1 MMTLQTTPDRP
12 RIDAREKVLGRALYA
27 ADIAL
32 DRLLHAI
39 TVPATIAKG
48 RVTAIDTAL
57 AIAEP
62 GVVRVYT
69 HEDFADDIAVTPAT
83 LGGNQ
88 PGLQPMTDTMIR
100 FRGQPVAL
108 VVAETLEAA
117 CEAARLVRV
126 SYRVEPFTAT
136 MDELG
141 SEAEPYEITAEVG
154 DAHAALQAAEVTV
167 DVVYAQAQNHHNPIE
182 LISTTAYWRA
192 GKLTILEGTQ
202 NTSAIKFGTA
212 GALGFDPSTVDA
224 ISPYV
229 GGAFGQKTVLQ
240 LQSALVSRAAVLLGR
255 PVKLVMPRAQLFH
268 TAAYRP
274 RSNHRIQLGASR
286 DGRLVATIYE
296 SDQQNARY
304 DHFYGT
310 SHNEMVS
317 HLYGIAN
324 WLGRERLI
332 RVDTSPPGYMRAPHE
347 HPASFAIESA
357 IDELAYSLEMDPI
370 ALRLVN
376 DTDQDPI
383 TGKPFSSRT
392 LARCLER
399 GAELFGWDRR
409 SSAPRAMTTEDGT
422 LIGWGVAAGAYKGS
436 MCPAI
441 ARLRIQANGVT
452 RLFITGHEMG
462 QGIRS
467 AIAAELMEVLTINP
481 DKLDIQLGDTTVAA
495 QHLTAG
501 SWGTGSA
508 VPATRAVAEKMKVA
522 LTNLVGE
529 LREDDDVHRKLMA
542 AKRPMLEVEV
552 EQLGLDQTPAALD
565 RMSQGAPATAG
576 PIYDELVAFSWI
588 AHFVEVHVDPTTM
601 RVRVPRV
608 VSVADC
614 GRVMNRRT
622 ATSQVQGGVVWGIG
636 AALQETAEIDPR
648 YGFIQ
653 NNDLADYVVP
663 VNADIGDITVEL
675 LDIPD
680 AQLNASG
687 VKGVGEVAMVGASA
701 AVANA
706 VFHATGKRIR
716 HLPIRIEDLLQ
727 ET

>member
-1 MMTLQTTPDRP
+1 MTLPATPDRP

-32 DRLLHAI
+32 DRLLHAM

-57 AIAEP
+57 ALAEP
-62 GVVRVYT
+62 GVVRIFT
-69 HEDFADDIAVTPAT
+69 HEDFADIAVTPAT

-88 PGLQPMTDTMIR
+88 PGLQPMTDTVIH

-117 CEAARLVRV
+117 YEAARLVRV
-126 SYRVEPFTAT
+126 SYRAEPFTTA
-136 MDELG
+136 MDEQG
-141 SEAEPYEITAEVG
+141 ADAEPYEITAEAG
-154 DAHAALQAAEVTV
+154 DAHAALQAAEVTI
-167 DVVYAQAQNHHNPIE
+167 DGVYTQAQNHHNPIE

-192 GKLTILEGTQ
+192 GRLTILEGTQ

-212 GALGFDPSTVDA
+212 GALGFDPAIVDA

-229 GGAFGQKTVLQ
+229 GGAFGQKNVLQ
-240 LQSALVSRAAVLLGR
+240 LQSVLVSRAASLLGR

-268 TAAYRP
+268 TASHRP
-274 RSNHRIQLGASR
+274 RSNHRLQLGASR
-286 DGRLVATIYE
+286 DGRLAAAIYE
-296 SDQQNARY
+296 SDQENARY
-304 DHFYGT
+304 DHFFGT
-310 SHNEMVS
+310 EHSAMVS
-317 HLYGIAN
+317 RLYGIAN

-332 RVDTSPPGYMRAPHE
+332 RVDTSPPGHMRAPHE
-347 HPASFAIESA
+347 HPASFAFESA
-357 IDELAYSLEMDPI
+357 IDELAYSLDMDPV
-370 ALRLVN
+370 ALRLIN
-376 DTDQDPI
+376 DTDRDPI

-399 GAELFGWDRR
+399 GAELFEWDRR
-409 SSAPRAMTTEDGT
+409 HPVPRTMTAEDGT

-436 MCPAI
+436 MCAAI

-462 QGIRS
+462 QGMRS
-467 AIAAELMEVLTINP
+467 AIAAELMEVLPVNL
-481 DKLDIQLGDTTVAA
+481 DKLDIQMGDTTAAA

-508 VPATRAVAEKMKVA
+508 VPATRAVAEKMKAA
-522 LTNLVGE
+522 LTELVGE
-529 LREDDDVHRKLMA
+529 LRAGDDVHRKLMST
-542 AKRPMLEVEV
+542 KRPMLEVEI
-552 EQLGLDQTPAALD
+552 EQLGLDQTQAALD
-565 RMSQGAPATAG
+565 RMRQGAPATAG

-588 AHFVEVHVDPTTM
+588 AHFVEVRVDPTTM

-636 AALQETAEIDPR
+636 AALLEAAEIDPR

-663 VNADIGDITVEL
+663 VNADIGDISVEL

-680 AQLNASG
+680 EQLNASG
-687 VKGVGEVAMVGASA
+687 VKGVGEVAMVGAAA